1 MVQIASFICDNGN
14 ELRLSVL
21 CVLEGH
27 FNLGRFGKRFR
38 LLSTTQ
44 DSVGCDVPHIG
55 LLCTA
60 KPPGSGRSPR
70 LTSILHLIGLTVQQT
85 QGGTHSPQTGL
96 H

>member
-1 MVQIASFICDNGN
+1 MNWDSAV
-14 ELRLSVL
+14 RR
-21 CVLEGH
+21 VLEGG
-27 FNLGRFGKRFR
+27 FNLGRFGKRFW

-44 DSVGCDVPHIG
+44 DNVGCDVLHLG
-55 LLCTA
+55 MLCAA

-70 LTSILHLIGLTVQQT
+70 LTSILLLIGPTVRQT